1 MPNRIRIVF
10 LIPSLTRG
18 GAERQVLALM
28 RDLDRSRFDPTLVL
42 FEKQQ
47 ESDSY
52 EVLSAVESIRSLDI
66 PAGGNFRPQR
76 APMLLVAA
84 TRLARILHELRADV
98 LHTFLPAPAMVGCI
112 ANRIA
117 KVPVFI
123 VGRRSMAGLYR
134 RNSLFLKWMDR
145 VPLQCADALVSNCK
159 AITAEAIAVDGI
171 ERSRA
176 FTIYNGIDTHIFH
189 EGSEPARRRELG
201 FAPEDVVFGA
211 IANFDASKR
220 HIDLV
225 HAGRCLRN
233 RVSHS
238 KFLMVGADRG
248 ELPFLRSEIERLGLE
263 QAFVILPRTRE
274 PERLHRLIDVYV
286 SASATEGMSN
296 SVLEAMGSGK
306 PVIATAV
313 GGNPELVTPLT
324 NGFLIPPCL
333 PEAIAT
339 CGEKL
344 CTDMALRLLLGRN
357 SRRIAEQQFSTGAM
371 VRVSEELYVKLL
383 SRAKALPRGARPGPA
398 EPLSLSHS

>member
-1 MPNRIRIVF
+1 MSNRIRIVF

-18 GAERQVLALM
+18 GSERQVLTLM

-52 EVLSAVESIRSLDI
+52 EALGAVERIRSLDI

-76 APMLLVAA
+76 APMLLAAA
-84 TRLARILHELRADV
+84 TRLARVLHELRADV

-112 ANRIA
+112 ANRIT

-123 VGRRSMAGLYR
+123 IGRRSMAGLYR

-145 VPLQCADALVSNCK
+145 VPLQFADALVGNCK
-159 AITAEAIAVDGI
+159 AITSEAIETDGV

-176 FTIYNGIDTHIFH
+176 FTIYNGVDTQIFH
-189 EGSEPARRRELG
+189 EGSEAALRHELG
-201 FAPEDVVFGA
+201 FAPKDVVFGA

-225 HAGRCLRN
+225 QAGRYLQDRAP
-233 RVSHS
+233 HS
-238 KFLMVGADRG
+238 KFLMAGADRG
-248 ELPFLRSEIERLGLE
+248 ELPFLRSEIQRLGLE
-263 QAFVILPRTRE
+263 DAFVILPRTRE

-296 SVLEAMGSGK
+296 SVLEAMASGK

-339 CGEKL
+339 CAEKF
-344 CTDMALRLLLGRN
+344 CTSTTMRLQLGRN
-357 SRRIAEQQFSTGAM
+357 SRRIVEHKFSIGEM
-371 VRVSEELYVKLL
+371 VRVSEELYVELL
-383 SRAKALPRGARPGPA
+383 CRAKALPSGARPA
-398 EPLSLSHS
+398 VEPLSVSHS